1 MEIYISTHCYN
12 RFKKT
17 QTLAIK
23 FGRILV
29 YNRLKLNQTTT
40 ALVIVPS
47 INIDGVRKLQG
58 DIESMQG
65 SKSIRTPHACAEC
78 KRRKIRCDGRHW
90 QCLGC
95 RSPKQVIAQP
105 QEDKCV
111 HCFTDRRICDQAK
124 PSCGNCVKRKLKCR
138 PQENAVP
145 SSLFF
150 YSEVYSGFPKDA
162 LNA

>member
-47 INIDGVRKLQG
+47 INIDGCANCKEISRACKGRKVSELPTLVQNANVGKSDVMVDIGSVLDVGLQ
-58 DIESMQG
+58 S
-65 SKSIRTPHACAEC
+65 R
-78 KRRKIRCDGRHW
+78 
-90 QCLGC
+90 
-95 RSPKQVIAQP
+95 
-105 QEDKCV
+105 
-111 HCFTDRRICDQAK
+111 
-124 PSCGNCVKRKLKCR
+124 
-138 PQENAVP
+138 
-145 SSLFF
+145 
-150 YSEVYSGFPKDA
+150 
-162 LNA
+162 